1 MSRMKDNQNYKI
13 LVVDDSNTNNFLI
26 EGILKKRGYNVT
38 SVTRGNDALKLLKKE
53 KRDLILL
60 DLMMPGISGFD
71 FLNQLK
77 SDTELASIPVVVV
90 SAKTGTKTEKQV
102 LEAGAFSYVSKPL
115 RIQNVLDVVIKALG
129 QDKF

>member
-1 MSRMKDNQNYKI
+1 MKDNQNYKI